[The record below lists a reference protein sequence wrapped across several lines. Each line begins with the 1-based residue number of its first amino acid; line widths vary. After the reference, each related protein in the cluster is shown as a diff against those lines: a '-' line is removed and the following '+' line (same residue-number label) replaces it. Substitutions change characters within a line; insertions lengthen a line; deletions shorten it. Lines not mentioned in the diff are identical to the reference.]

1 MRRALITA
9 ATGLAL
15 ALAATAPSIAAEQ
28 VDTCGE
34 ISGTDAAKL
43 QNRPAV
49 LADIDGVLSQYV
61 LLDYGPTNAA
71 FLDLGVAYPRED
83 AAL

>member
-1 MRRALITA
+1 MTA
-9 ATGLAL
+9 AARSRIHSKSRF
-15 ALAATAPSIAAEQ
+15 AAGQ

-34 ISGTDAAKL
+34 ISEADEAKL
-43 QNRPAV
+43 QNRTAV

-71 FLDLGVAYPRED
+71 FSTWVSPIRARMPP
-83 AAL
+83 